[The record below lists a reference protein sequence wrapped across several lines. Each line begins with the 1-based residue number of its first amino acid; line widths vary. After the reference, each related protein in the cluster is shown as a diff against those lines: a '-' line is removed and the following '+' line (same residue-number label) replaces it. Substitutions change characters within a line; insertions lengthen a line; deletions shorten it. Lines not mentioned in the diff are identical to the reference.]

1 MYLKGGIELQERGLA
16 SQALAPTNAYTDPHT
31 RTHTRSRLA
40 SDFLHSAP
48 DPDMLRER
56 ERRIAK
62 LKGSRAAAGR
72 AQFEMLAD
80 LSDCDDP
87 FIWGELS
94 VDGTEVIDPDEYDG
108 ARDMPGWVAAQFGIT
123 KWAAGR
129 WLFAAHALKRL
140 PCTSEAFSSGELSF
154 DKMLDLVR
162 IATPDN
168 EEKLLRWAY
177 GSTVSAVRKRAD
189 RENQPPKEEAA
200 EAIHDRYLRHW
211 YELDG
216 QMGFAGRMPADQGQ
230 VIANALDRIAR
241 DVIPV
246 LPGEEEPGW
255 FDPGDG
261 LDRRRADALYLM
273 ALSGLS
279 GFATAGSGSYA
290 HQNPDSGAQP
300 AASCCHDHGS
310 PAQGSMLLEEPDSVA
325 ESSGFSS
332 AVLGASD
339 TNGEDPQGA
348 AARKV
353 LKRAAEADL
362 SRRSGT
368 EIVVHAPLEAFSSDT
383 IGGETEGG
391 GVIHPETLRR
401 LSCDARIQLALEN
414 GEGQPVGVGHSRYSP
429 PGYVRRAV
437 YHRDGRCAFPGC
449 HGCRFMDCHHI
460 VHWPTGP
467 TQTDNLIMVCP
478 FHHKLLHELA
488 WNVELNVRTGE
499 TRWFRPDGSLLEV
512 PGARSTRAGPD

>member
-1 MYLKGGIELQERGLA
+1 MYLKGGSELQERGLA

-40 SDFLHSAP
+40 SDFFHSAP

-80 LSDCDDP
+80 LADCDDP

-94 VDGTEVIDPDEYDG
+94 VDGTEVIEPDEYDG
-108 ARDMPGWVAAQFGIT
+108 ARAMPGWVAAQFGIT

-140 PCTSEAFSSGELSF
+140 PLTSEAFSSGELSF

-162 IATPDN
+162 IATPEN
-168 EEKLLRWAY
+168 EAKLLRWAY
-177 GSTVSAVRKRAD
+177 RSTVTAVRRRAD

-200 EAIHDRYLRHW
+200 GAIHDRYLRHW
-211 YELDG
+211 VELDG
-216 QMGFAGRMPADQGQ
+216 QIGLAGRMPADQGQ

-241 DVIPV
+241 DIVPT
-246 LPGEEEPGW
+246 LPDEEEPGW

-261 LDRRRADALYLM
+261 LDRRRADALYLL
-273 ALSGLS
+273 ALG
-279 GFATAGSGSYA
+279 
-290 HQNPDSGAQP
+290 
-300 AASCCHDHGS
+300 
-310 PAQGSMLLEEPDSVA
+310 
-325 ESSGFSS
+325 
-332 AVLGASD
+332 GASAECD
-339 TNGEDPQGA
+339 C
-348 AARKV
+348 
-353 LKRAAEADL
+353 EADI
-362 SRRSGT
+362 SRRNGT

-383 IGGETEGG
+383 IGGQIEGG

-401 LSCDARIQLALEN
+401 MTCDARIQPVLEN

-488 WNVELNVRTGE
+488 WNVQLNVRTGE

-512 PGARSTRAGPD
+512 PGVRSARARLPRAGPAET

>member
-1 MYLKGGIELQERGLA
+1 MYLDVQSKPEK
-16 SQALAPTNAYTDPHT
+16 HT
-31 RTHTRSRLA
+31 QSSRRPRSRLA
-40 SDFLHSAP
+40 SDFFRSAP
-48 DPDMLRER
+48 DPDLLRER

-62 LKGSRAAAGR
+62 LKGSRAAMGR
-72 AQFEMLAD
+72 AQFEMLVD
-80 LSDCDDP
+80 LADCDDP

-94 VDGTEVIDPDEYDG
+94 VDGTEVIEPDEYDG

-123 KWAAGR
+123 RWAAGR

-140 PCTSEAFSSGELSF
+140 PLTSEAFSSGELSL

-162 IATPDN
+162 IATPAN
-168 EEKLLRWAY
+168 EAKLLRWAY
-177 GSTVSAVRKRAD
+177 RSTVSAVRKRAE

-200 EAIHDRYLRHW
+200 EAIHDRFFRHW
-211 YELDG
+211 LELDG
-216 QMGFAGRMPADQGQ
+216 QMGFAGRMPADQGA
-230 VIANALDRIAR
+230 VIATALDRIAR
-241 DVIPV
+241 DVIPI

-255 FDPGDG
+255 FDAGDG

-279 GFATAGSGSYA
+279 GFATPGAGSGVHA
-290 HQNPDSGAQP
+290 DAG
-300 AASCCHDHGS
+300 CCDD
-310 PAQGSMLLEEPDSVA
+310 E
-325 ESSGFSS
+325 
-332 AVLGASD
+332 
-339 TNGEDPQGA
+339 
-348 AARKV
+348 V
-353 LKRAAEADL
+353 LKRAAEADI
-362 SRRSGT
+362 SRRAGT
-368 EIVVHAPLEAFSSDT
+368 ELVVFAPLEAFASDT
-383 IGGETEGG
+383 IGGQIEGG

-401 LSCDARIQLALEN
+401 MSCDARIQPVLEN
-414 GEGQPVGVGHSRYSP
+414 GEDQAVGVGHSRYSP

-460 VHWPTGP
+460 VHWPHGP

-488 WNVELNVRTGE
+488 WNVTLNVRTGE

-512 PGARSTRAGPD
+512 PGVRSERARPARARPD